1 MLSEDTI
8 VAISTPPGRG
18 GIGVVRL
25 SGERARELGMSIVHL
40 KAESSPSGKAPEPQ
54 RVHSGEFFDAETGA
68 TIDQILFT
76 YFKAPLSYTGED
88 VVEVS
93 AHGAPALLRHMVE
106 RLLSAGARL
115 ARPGEFTLRAFLNGK
130 MDLAQAE
137 AVADLIHSQTLYQ
150 ARVAAQQLEG
160 ALSRRLKPTKERL
173 LQLITLLEAGIDFA
187 DDDVPV
193 ASDEEILARIAG
205 VRVELDELARSFAT
219 GRIVHE
225 GLVLAIVGRPNVGKS
240 SLFNRLVNEDR
251 AIVTAQPGTTRDLVA
266 ETVQL
271 GGIPLRF
278 VDTAGLREAHDEA
291 EQIGVRKSLAALA
304 DADLTLVVLD
314 RSELLSE
321 ADARVIAQVARA
333 AQRDGEA
340 EPAAKRL
347 LLVLNKCD
355 LPARWGE
362 TELSRVISTSA
373 GPSSA
378 QAATGATVAVAI
390 PTAAVSA
397 LTGAGIEELR
407 NKILELTVP
416 QLDFSAEPRFLTNAR
431 HKQCITNALEALDSA
446 ALATRHRVPH
456 EMILM
461 DLHRTLRALDEITG
475 ETTVEDIL
483 DRIFSQFCI
492 GK

>member
-1 MLSEDTI
+1 M
-8 VAISTPPGRG
+8 
-18 GIGVVRL
+18 VRL
-25 SGERARELGMSIVHL
+25 SGERALELGASIVRL
-40 KAESSPSGKAPEPQ
+40 KAKLVPSGAEGSARPGAMAEPH
-54 RVHSGEFFDAETGA
+54 RVHFGEFFDAETHHA
-68 TIDQILFT
+68 IDQILFT
-76 YFKAPLSYTGED
+76 YFKAPQSYTGED
-88 VVEVS
+88 VVELS
-93 AHGAPALLRHMVE
+93 AHGAPAVLRHMVE
-106 RLLSAGARL
+106 RLLAAGARL

-137 AVADLIHSQTLYQ
+137 AVRDLIESQTLYQ

-160 ALSRRLKPTKERL
+160 ALSRRLKPSKEKL

-193 ASDEEILARIAG
+193 ASDEEILSRSAV
-205 VRVELDELARSFAT
+205 VRAELEELGRSFST

-240 SLFNRLVNEDR
+240 SLFNRMLNEER
-251 AIVTAQPGTTRDLVA
+251 AIVTAQPGTTRDLVT

-278 VDTAGLREAHDEA
+278 VDTAGLREARDEA
-291 EQIGVRKSLAALA
+291 EQIGVQKSLAALA

-314 RSELLSE
+314 RSEPLGE
-321 ADARVIAQVARA
+321 ADARVIAQVART

-340 EPAAKRL
+340 EPATERVHPQRL
-347 LLVLNKCD
+347 HRERVLLVLNKVD
-355 LPARWGE
+355 LPAQWSE
-362 TELSRVISTSA
+362 SELSAFLGGARGTPA
-373 GPSSA
+373 A
-378 QAATGATVAVAI
+378 QPAAPGTVAAVAA
-390 PTAAVSA
+390 PTMAVSA

-416 QLDFSAEPRFLTNAR
+416 QLELSTEPRFLTSAR
-431 HKQCITNALEALDSA
+431 HKQCITNAIEALDSTA
-446 ALATRHRVPH
+446 IATRNRVPH
-456 EMILM
+456 EMVLM
-461 DLHRTLRALDEITG
+461 DLHRALRALDEITG

>member
-1 MLSEDTI
+1 M
-8 VAISTPPGRG
+8 
-18 GIGVVRL
+18 VRL
-25 SGERARELGMSIVHL
+25 SGKRALELGSSIVRL
-40 KAESSPSGKAPEPQ
+40 KAESARAGAKPEPH
-54 RVHSGEFFDAETGA
+54 RVHFGEFFEAETRA

-76 YFKAPLSYTGED
+76 YFKAPQSHTGED
-88 VVEVS
+88 VVEIS
-93 AHGAPALLRHMVE
+93 AHGAPAVLRHMVE
-106 RLLSAGARL
+106 RLLAAGARL
-115 ARPGEFTLRAFLNGK
+115 ARPGEFTLRAFLHGK

-137 AVADLIHSQTLYQ
+137 AVRDLIDSQTLYQ

-160 ALSRRLKPTKERL
+160 ALSRRLKPSKEKL

-193 ASDEEILARIAG
+193 AADEEILSRIA
-205 VRVELDELARSFAT
+205 VIRAELDELARSFST

-225 GLVLAIVGRPNVGKS
+225 GMVLAIVGRPNVGKS
-240 SLFNRLVNEDR
+240 SLFNRLLNEDR

-271 GGIPLRF
+271 SGIPLRF
-278 VDTAGLREAHDEA
+278 VDTAGLREARDEA
-291 EQIGVRKSLAALA
+291 EQIGVAKALAALA

-314 RSELLSE
+314 RSEPLGE
-321 ADARVIAQVARA
+321 ADARVIAQAA
-333 AQRDGEA
+333 GTAQRDGEA

-347 LLVLNKCD
+347 LLVLNKSD
-355 LPARWGE
+355 LPPKWGE
-362 TELSRVISTSA
+362 TELFRFLDGA
-373 GPSSA
+373 GGAPPA
-378 QAATGATVAVAI
+378 QPARTGTAVAVAM
-390 PTAAVSA
+390 PTIAVSA

-407 NKILELTVP
+407 NKILDLTVP
-416 QLDFSAEPRFLTNAR
+416 QLDLSAEPRFLTNAR
-431 HKQCITNALEALDSA
+431 HKQCMVNALEALDSA
-446 ALATRHRVPH
+446 ALATRNRVPH

-461 DLHRTLRALDEITG
+461 DLHRALRALDEITG